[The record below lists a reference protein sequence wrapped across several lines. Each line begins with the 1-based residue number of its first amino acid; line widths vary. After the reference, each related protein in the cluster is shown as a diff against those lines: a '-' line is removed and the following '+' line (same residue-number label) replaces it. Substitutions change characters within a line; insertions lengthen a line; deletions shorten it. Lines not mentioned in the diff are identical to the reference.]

1 MSVDISVSKKTQTNC
16 NEIINNLLKA
26 GIEARVIE
34 TTSIFNN
41 EIEKGCLITVG
52 KEYSDHK
59 RLSSLWDILS
69 PGYSCSHI
77 NVKNKF
83 SGCIY
88 DYLAYDNKYIHKIL
102 KEDGRSLCPH
112 NK

>member
-16 NEIINNLLKA
+16 NEIINNLVKA

-52 KEYSDHK
+52 KEYSDHN
-59 RLSSLWDILS
+59 RLSKLWDTIS
-69 PGYSCSHI
+69 SGYSCSHI
-77 NVKNKF
+77 NIKDKF
-83 SGCIY
+83 NGCIY
-88 DYLAYDNKYIHKIL
+88 DYLAQQNKYINKIL
-102 KEDGRSLCPH
+102 KQDDRSLCPH